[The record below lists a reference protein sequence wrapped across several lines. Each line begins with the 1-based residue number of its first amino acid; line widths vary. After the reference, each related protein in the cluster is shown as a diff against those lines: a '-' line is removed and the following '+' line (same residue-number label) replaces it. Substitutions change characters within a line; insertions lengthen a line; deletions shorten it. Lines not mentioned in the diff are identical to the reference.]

1 MALKATRIENNLAY
15 MLNPKRAK
23 RQSHKLYKKFRNRK
37 QRRLMNSDLDFV
49 PEFKKMSDYE
59 F

>member
-1 MALKATRIENNLAY
+1 MALKATSIENNLAY
-15 MLNPKRAK
+15 MLNAKRAK

-49 PEFKKMSDYE
+49 PEYKKNE
-59 F
+59 